1 MKHAQVNGV
10 EIEYEAVGSGDPVL
24 LISPVLADGF
34 APLAAESSLAARYEL
49 IRYHKRGW
57 VGSTH
62 TLTPPGVVDH
72 AADAAALLDHLGIA
86 RAHVV
91 GHSSGAA
98 VAAQLALN
106 EPERVATLG
115 LLELSLLSLPRGE
128 AFLSGAT
135 PVFEAY
141 AAGDH
146 EAAVG
151 MFLSTVSGLHWD
163 ACRALLE
170 DRVPGAIAQAVKD
183 ADTFFGVELPGLTQ
197 WTFGAEEAAA
207 IHQPVLSVLGSD
219 TEALWVE
226 VAEALLN
233 WMSDIEEQV
242 IDGVGH
248 LLHVQRPEPVANA
261 MADFL
266 GRHPIRAGA
275 PLIDGSRT
283 PDNSR
288 SGS

>member
-10 EIEYEAVGSGDPVL
+10 ELEYEVIGSGDPVL

-34 APLAAESSLAARYEL
+34 APLVAQPSLTARYQL

-62 TLTPPGVVDH
+62 TLTPPSVADH

-86 RAHVV
+86 RAHVA

-115 LLELSLLSLPRGE
+115 LLELSLLSLPSGAE
-128 AFLSGAT
+128 FLSGAA
-135 PVFEAY
+135 PVFDAY

-146 EAAVG
+146 EAAVA
-151 MFLSTVSGLHWD
+151 MILSAVSGLEWE

-170 DRVPGAIAQAVKD
+170 DRVPGAVAQAVKD

-197 WTFGAEEAAA
+197 WTFGAEEAAS
-207 IHQPVLSVLGSD
+207 IHQPVLSVLGGD
-219 TEALWVE
+219 TTTLWVE
-226 VAEALLN
+226 VAEALRS

-242 IDGVGH
+242 IEGVGH
-248 LLHVQRPEPVANA
+248 LLHVQRPEPVADA

-266 GRHPIRAGA
+266 GRHPIRVG
-275 PLIDGSRT
+275 
-283 PDNSR
+283 
-288 SGS
+288 

>member
-10 EIEYEAVGSGDPVL
+10 ELEYEVVGSGDPVL

-34 APLAAESSLAARYEL
+34 APLEAEPSLAARYQL
-49 IRYHKRGW
+49 ICYHKRGW

-62 TLTPPGVVDH
+62 TLTPPSVADH

-86 RAHVV
+86 RAHVA

-98 VAAQLALN
+98 VAAQMALN

-115 LLELSLLSLPRGE
+115 LLELSLLSLPGGE
-128 AFLSGAT
+128 AFVSSAA
-135 PVFEAY
+135 PVFEAF
-141 AAGDH
+141 AAGHH
-146 EAAVG
+146 EEAVG
-151 MFLSTVSGLHWD
+151 MFLSTVSGLDWE

-170 DRVPGAIAQAVKD
+170 DRAPGAIAQAVKD

-197 WTFGAEEAAA
+197 WTFGAEEAAS
-207 IHQPVLSVLGSD
+207 IHQPVLSVLGAD
-219 TEALWVE
+219 THTLWVE
-226 VAEALLN
+226 VAEALRN
-233 WMSDIEEQV
+233 WVPDIDEHV
-242 IDGVGH
+242 IEGVGH

-266 GRHPIRAGA
+266 GRHPIRAV
-275 PLIDGSRT
+275 
-283 PDNSR
+283 
-288 SGS
+288 